1 VQVIFAACREKVTP
15 KRRPNISQTIYFEET
30 TMKEGDE
37 GGHENGEFEP
47 IVIQRVTN
55 QRRRNGA
62 SKQLTFGSQ
71 LRWIAKLEKTVDP

>member
-1 VQVIFAACREKVTP
+1 
-15 KRRPNISQTIYFEET
+15 
-30 TMKEGDE
+30 MKEGDE